1 MQHSDRI
8 FVAGHRGLVGSAIV
22 RRLRALGFTNLLLR
36 TRSELDLQDAA
47 AVRALFEAERPRHVF
62 MAAARVGGIMA
73 NSTLPV
79 DFIRENLLVQIAVIE
94 AAYASQVDKLLFLG
108 SSCIY
113 PRAAK
118 QPIREEYLLSGPLEP
133 TNEAYAVA
141 KIAGIVM
148 CQSYNR
154 QHGTRYLSVMPTNL
168 YGEGDNF
175 DRTHG
180 HVVPALIRR
189 FHDAKMAGD
198 TEVVVWGSGMP
209 RREFLHAD
217 DMADASI
224 HVLQVWGEP
233 GVDGGIVGGVDAVN
247 EIVNIGYGEDIA
259 IGELAA
265 LVREVVGFE
274 GALAFDHTKPDGI
287 SRKLLDSGRL
297 RATGWKPRVA
307 IRDGIERTYAWFLEH
322 QAEARLG

>member
-1 MQHSDRI
+1 MQQSDKI

-22 RRLRALGFTNLLLR
+22 RRLHALGFTNLLLR
-36 TRSELDLQDAA
+36 TRSELDLQDAG

-73 NSTLPV
+73 NSTLPA
-79 DFIRENLLVQIAVIE
+79 DFIRENLLVQIAVID
-94 AAYASQVDKLLFLG
+94 AAYAADVEKMLFLG

-113 PRAAK
+113 PRAAE
-118 QPIREEYLLSGPLEP
+118 QPIREEYFLSGPLEP
-133 TNEAYAVA
+133 TNYAYAVA

-175 DRTHG
+175 DRTQS
-180 HVVPALIRR
+180 HVMPALIRR
-189 FHDAKMAGD
+189 FHDAKVAGN
-198 TEVVVWGSGMP
+198 TEVVVWGSGTP
-209 RREFLHAD
+209 RREFLHVD

-224 HVLQVWGEP
+224 HVMQVWGEP
-233 GVDGGIVGGVDAVN
+233 GADGAIVGGENAVN

-274 GALAFDHTKPDGI
+274 GELVFDRTKPDGMP
-287 SRKLLDSGRL
+287 RKLLDSGRL
-297 RATGWKPRVA
+297 HSTGWKPSVA
-307 IRDGIERTYAWFLEH
+307 IREGVERTYAWFVEH
-322 QAEARLG
+322 HAEARL

>member
-36 TRSELDLQDAA
+36 PRSELDLQDAA

-113 PRAAK
+113 PRAAP

-224 HVLQVWGEP
+224 HVMQVWGEP

>member
-73 NSTLPV
+73 NSTLPA

-113 PRAAK
+113 PRAAP

-180 HVVPALIRR
+180 HVMPALIRR

-224 HVLQVWGEP
+224 HVMQVWGEP

-274 GALAFDHTKPDGI
+274 GALVFDRTKPDGI

-297 RATGWKPRVA
+297 HATGWKPHVA

-322 QAEARLG
+322 HDEARLG

>member
-113 PRAAK
+113 PRAAP

-224 HVLQVWGEP
+224 HVMQVWGEP